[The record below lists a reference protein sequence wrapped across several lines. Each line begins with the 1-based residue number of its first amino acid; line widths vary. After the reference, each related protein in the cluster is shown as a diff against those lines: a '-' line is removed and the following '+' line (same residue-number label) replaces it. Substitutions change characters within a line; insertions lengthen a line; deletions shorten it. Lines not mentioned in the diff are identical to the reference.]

1 MFSSIP
7 KNFLNFLFHTSLIST
22 QLLGIQR
29 TLSERGV
36 NTKSY
41 NLVYDQPNILI
52 TEEAEKL
59 GCAWNNGNVYDK
71 PLINRFYSLLKNRTG
86 PITVLDIGAQTG
98 IFTLLSKFLPNSKW
112 YAFEPIKE
120 ATDILQLNL
129 RLNNI
134 KNVEVYPYA
143 ISNRSGRDILRLPGY
158 SELGLATLGRKP
170 LRFNQF
176 TLREIECLE
185 LDTFISEKNISKVDF
200 IKIDTEGWEFFVLQ
214 GGKKMLTRDRPVI
227 LMEFNLVNMQQ
238 CGIYPSQIIELL
250 NDLDYEWE
258 SLPDDI
264 ICIPK

>member
-1 MFSSIP
+1 ML
-7 KNFLNFLFHTSLIST
+7 KNYLKFFLHTSLISLP
-22 QLLGIQR
+22 LLGTQMD
-29 TLSERGV
+29 LSEKGV
-36 NTKSY
+36 NTKTY

-59 GCAWNNGNVYDK
+59 GCSWKNGEVWDK

-86 PITVLDIGAQTG
+86 PVTVLDIGAQTG
-98 IFTLLSKFLPNSKW
+98 TFTLLSKFLPGSKW

-120 ATDILQLNL
+120 AADILQLNL

-143 ISNRSGRDILRLPGY
+143 ISNRSGRDILKLPEY
-158 SELGLATLGRKP
+158 SQLGLATLGRKP

-176 TLREIECLE
+176 TCREIECLE
-185 LDTFISEKNISKVDF
+185 LDIFISEKNISKVDF

-227 LMEFNLVNMQQ
+227 LMEFNPVNMRQ
-238 CGIYPSQIIELL
+238 CGIYRRQIVELL
-250 NDLDYEWE
+250 NDLNYEWE
-258 SLPDDI
+258 LLFEDI
-264 ICIPK
+264 ICTPK